1 MLAVLSVGNSA
12 VYGSSRTLAA
22 LAEQH
27 QAPKFLAYI
36 DRQGRPLA
44 AIAVASVLGLLAFL
58 AGGPRKRQEEAFTWM
73 LALSSLS
80 AVFTWASIC
89 FAHIR
94 FRKGW
99 KMQGHSL
106 SELAFRSQPGIIGS
120 WVGFAFNCV
129 VLVAQFWVAI
139 APIGYKKETS
149 SNLIKNFFSLYLALP
164 VTALFYLTYKIWYR
178 TPFIRSHNMDLHTGI
193 RELNIE
199 QLIEEERE
207 ERRGWPAWKRV
218 YKFFC

>member
-1 MLAVLSVGNSA
+1 
-12 VYGSSRTLAA
+12 
-22 LAEQH
+22 
-27 QAPKFLAYI
+27 
-36 DRQGRPLA
+36 
-44 AIAVASVLGLLAFL
+44 
-58 AGGPRKRQEEAFTWM
+58 
-73 LALSSLS
+73 
-80 AVFTWASIC
+80 
-89 FAHIR
+89 
-94 FRKGW
+94 
-99 KMQGHSL
+99 MQGHSL